1 MHMQEDNFSPQPPV
15 LRAAPRGARRR
26 VLSAPA
32 AEWRAVQ
39 PLARRASGPG
49 IALLKSLPQAAAAA
63 AAGGG
68 RFI

>member
-1 MHMQEDNFSPQPPV
+1 MHMQEDKFSRQPPE
-15 LRAAPRGARRR
+15 LRAAPRGARGGC
-26 VLSAPA
+26 SAPA

>member
-1 MHMQEDNFSPQPPV
+1 M
-15 LRAAPRGARRR
+15 
-26 VLSAPA
+26 
-32 AEWRAVQ
+32 VQ
-39 PLARRASGPG
+39 PLARRASGTG